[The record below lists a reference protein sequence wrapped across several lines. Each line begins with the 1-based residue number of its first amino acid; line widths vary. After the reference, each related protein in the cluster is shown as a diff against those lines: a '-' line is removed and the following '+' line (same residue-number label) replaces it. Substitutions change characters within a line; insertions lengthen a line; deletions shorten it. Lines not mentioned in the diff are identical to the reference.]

1 MDPVIRTLAAAGM
14 RITRARGRGEKM
26 CKFERERE
34 KKQGRE
40 TRVARGS
47 RESGTEE
54 RK

>member
-34 KKQGRE
+34 K
-40 TRVARGS
+40 TRQRD
-47 RESGTEE
+47 ESGE
-54 RK
+54 REP

>member
-26 CKFERERE
+26 CKFERER